1 MALPVLLG
9 ATLPSVDDCSRSAP
23 PAPTQGWL
31 ECLGMGGWLPSESP
45 AGISRNARLEC
56 VGIRIY
62 EARDARISILARFD
76 PETGYVDA
84 DCSDRIEETACRGAG
99 HTFFSALDAMA

>member
-9 ATLPSVDDCSRSAP
+9 ATLPSVDDCSRSVP

-45 AGISRNARLEC
+45 AGINRNTRLEC
-56 VGIRIY
+56 AGLRTWLSGLASLDLVITLDDATSAIANPSPSQSLERVV
-62 EARDARISILARFD
+62 RDHDGL
-76 PETGYVDA
+76 
-84 DCSDRIEETACRGAG
+84 
-99 HTFFSALDAMA
+99 

>member
-23 PAPTQGWL
+23 PAPTQRRL

-45 AGISRNARLEC
+45 AGISRNDRLEC
-56 VGIRIY
+56 VGLRALHLAAGQRGRGFADHGAALHAVGVDRL
-62 EARDARISILARFD
+62 ARDRLDGATRIGGLI
-76 PETGYVDA
+76 
-84 DCSDRIEETACRGAG
+84 
-99 HTFFSALDAMA
+99 